1 MTFIVLVNR
10 YTYCSNSLRDDIPF
24 ERLNRITGHTVP
36 VPFAKGVFD
45 TLDPSIPHLGT
56 IIIGGGD
63 SDGRLQWSEVCWA
76 ASLMAGRL
84 RERQYQAYGIV
95 PVSIYRHTNCLLVL
109 ANVALQGIYILHHQN
124 ECTCDSNK
132 IPRLLTTPSLWNSAS
147 ALA

>member
-1 MTFIVLVNR
+1 M
-10 YTYCSNSLRDDIPF
+10 DIKTGIPADSGPRFCDLCPHKEFDAMF
-24 ERLNRITGHTVP
+24 EKIDEWPQQQEPGAGYLTTLQVS
-36 VPFAKGVFD
+36 FAKGVFD

-63 SDGRLQWSEVCWA
+63 SDDRLQWSEVCWA

-95 PVSIYRHTNCLLVL
+95 PVSIYRHTNCLLAL

-124 ECTCDSNK
+124 KCTCDSST
-132 IPRLLTTPSLWNSAS
+132 L
-147 ALA
+147 